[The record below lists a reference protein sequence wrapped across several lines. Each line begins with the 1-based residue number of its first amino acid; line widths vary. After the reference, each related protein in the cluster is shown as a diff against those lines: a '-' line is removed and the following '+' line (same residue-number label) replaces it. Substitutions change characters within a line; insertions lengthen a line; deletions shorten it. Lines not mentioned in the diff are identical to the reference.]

1 MATKFYN
8 TGSVSGV
15 AVPALA
21 LKQVL
26 MRAPAFERFKY
37 ICSERKLKE
46 GASASIIL
54 TRWLNAAV
62 NTTPEPE
69 GTTPVSRAP
78 QYENFTGTMNR
89 YSEVFAVSM
98 NDYKLSPWNAV
109 EGSIGILT
117 DLIKSTRER
126 IRMNA
131 AFSGTNIIFNASSVS
146 ATNQVNGPVTLGRI
160 QLGIAS
166 VQATKGV
173 AFTDDQDAVDKFNT
187 TPMEAGYYFL
197 HHTNMNPDIRAI
209 PGFVPLPEMASRK
222 GLPPGTWGAVQNTYF
237 CSQPEIVPQ
246 AGAGGTNTIMRST
259 GGKVDVY
266 QSVLAAK
273 DAVTSIALEG
283 AEEHGYG
290 NAQIDVLDEPDKSD
304 PTNSRILVSAAW
316 YDLAVLTSN
325 DWLVQ
330 YQTGATANPA

>member
-1 MATKFYN
+1 MAIKFYN
-8 TGSVSGV
+8 TGSVSGIS
-15 AVPALA
+15 VPALA

-26 MRAPAFERFKY
+26 YRAPAFERFKY

-46 GASASIIL
+46 GTSASIIL
-54 TRWLNAAV
+54 TRWLNPSV

-69 GTTPVSRAP
+69 GTTPTTRAP
-78 QYENFTGTMNR
+78 QYENFSGTMNR

-126 IRMNA
+126 IRINA
-131 AFSGTNIIFNASSVS
+131 AFSGTNIIFNSSSVS
-146 ATNQVNGPVTLGRI
+146 AQNQVNGAITLGRL

-166 VQATKGV
+166 IQATKGV
-173 AFTDDQDAVDKFNT
+173 PFTKDQEAVDKFNT
-187 TPMEAGYYFL
+187 TAMESGYYFL
-197 HHTNMNPDIRAI
+197 HHTNMNPDIRAL
-209 PGFVPLPEMASRK
+209 PGFVPLPEMASRE
-222 GLPPGTWGAVQNTYF
+222 GLPPGTWGALQNIYF
-237 CSQPEIVPQ
+237 IGQQEIPILT
-246 AGAGGTNTIMRST
+246 GAGGTNTIMRST

-273 DAVTSIALEG
+273 DGLTSIALEG

-290 NAQIDVLDEPDKSD
+290 NAEIDVLDEPDKSD

-316 YDLAVLTSN
+316 YDLALPTSN

-330 YQTGATANPA
+330 FQTGATANPA